1 MSGKCIGCFVIKLN
15 ISRNLGKKEFFCQVL
30 LFLEYSLEKS
40 YSWLIHW
47 DSRCEPWLLWP
58 GKDRSWKKDDD
69 LPSIH
74 TYVQQHLEEYG
85 WRLLDWPHQQRNHEW
100 KKSHANQSIFFHYP
114 CLQKIYYCFFE
125 FWCTLWWFCDCEEL
139 QIEIITFIGIV
150 GLDMANMMLGKPINS
165 SLNGNKTIGF
175 PHGQS
180 RKVGMCTSSIPVTLK
195 KERQK

>member
-114 CLQKIYYCFFE
+114 CLQKINYWVFWILMYSLMILWLWGAADRNYYLHWDRRPWYGEYDAWKAC
-125 FWCTLWWFCDCEEL
+125 
-139 QIEIITFIGIV
+139 
-150 GLDMANMMLGKPINS
+150 
-165 SLNGNKTIGF
+165 
-175 PHGQS
+175 
-180 RKVGMCTSSIPVTLK
+180 R
-195 KERQK
+195 